1 MAEVPAEKPAR
12 KRLNATQ
19 KRELKTA
26 EIKRFVQAYGR
37 RPGKGNM
44 ACDRQMDRK
53 LQEEI
58 SRMPPEELD
67 RILRE
72 DED

>member
-1 MAEVPAEKPAR
+1 MAEVPNNKPVR
-12 KRLNATQ
+12 KRLSANQ
-19 KRELKTA
+19 RRQIKTA
-26 EIKRFVQAYGR
+26 AIKRFVQAYGR